1 MIKKIISSIIDGLK
15 INEGAITKKRYKD
28 IPADVEKSL
37 LEIIL
42 AADKYVA
49 DKASKGF
56 KLTSVKLHK
65 GKTDIDIRLRYQS
78 YMGINPLRVEYHYIT
93 NDGKKAVL
101 RIDSAN
107 DKGTLFNITINIAKT
122 DKSVVEENF
131 DSILTEKIEDTIILI
146 VNAFKLDKFDDVTG
160 EKVDWPTLYTEDKEK
175 TINLSTGGNK
185 KNPVAKDLYQ
195 KIYKG
200 PLRTSYHLSRVAY
213 HKNTP
218 DIMGLSDTI
227 KNATGFTIN
236 YNNRIVAVTY
246 NNYKDISIKV
256 LKGAF
261 WKDEADFKAFVDY
274 ICGPTVQKE
283 IDINDK
289 AAKARRDRFD
299 ADRKAG
305 VDSDKDWAIDGF
317 VESTPEQHFGY

>member
-1 MIKKIISSIIDGLK
+1 MLYDILDSLY

-37 LEIIL
+37 LTIISM
-42 AADKYVA
+42 ADRYVA
-49 DKASKGF
+49 EKASKGF

-78 YMGINPLRVEYHYIT
+78 YMGINPLRVEYHYT
-93 NDGKKAVL
+93 TDDGNKAVL

-122 DKSVVEENF
+122 DKSVVEEDF
-131 DSILTEKIEDTIILI
+131 DSILTDKVEDTITLI

-175 TINLSTGGNK
+175 TVNLSTGGNE
-185 KNPVAKDLYQ
+185 KNPVAKELYKQ
-195 KIYKG
+195 IYQG
-200 PLRTSYHLSRVAY
+200 PLRWSHKLSSVAY
-213 HKNTP
+213 YKDTP
-218 DIMGLSDTI
+218 DIMGLSDTEF
-227 KNATGFTIN
+227 KNYAGFTIN
-236 YNNRIVAVTY
+236 YNNRIVAITY
-246 NNYKDISIKV
+246 NNYKDIAIKV

-283 IDINDK
+283 IEINK
-289 AAKARRDRFD
+289 EASNARIGRFD

-305 VDSDKDWAIDGF
+305 IDSDKDWAIDGF